1 MTKFEV
7 GDLIVDTSGVK
18 YDILEMPTRSKVLG
32 VSEAKGCVL
41 VLRCHCCEIHKEPT
55 IHTFG
60 IFDGAS
66 VYFNNIYFK
75 KIEKY

>member
-7 GDLIVDTSGVK
+7 GDLIVDPKGISF
-18 YDILEMPTRSKVLG
+18 DILEMPTRSNVMGIKEV
-32 VSEAKGCVL
+32 KGCVL

-60 IFDGAS
+60 IFDAAS
-66 VYFNNIYFK
+66 VYYNNIHFRK
-75 KIEKY
+75 VEK